1 MTPQPQNPFLLRPS
15 LRQSL
20 RLLGHSL
27 RHPLQR
33 LAALIAGCTLSALSA
48 SLWAQTNGKQPTF
61 QLVAA
66 PAAVAQVQAQTQIQ
80 SEPATPS
87 TLAAAPNPNA
97 AFEYP
102 TTTGEILCADGVKVG
117 IYEDPNR
124 FKGYNVQLGH
134 LRYPVTRVPT
144 ESGAIRL
151 ENKASGIVWLQMSNK
166 SMLFNEKLS
175 RRLATDCR
183 DSAQQLAE
191 ATLNLNAQNT
201 LSISSFP
208 LLRR

>member
-1 MTPQPQNPFLLRPS
+1 MTPQPQTPFL

-20 RLLGHSL
+20 R
-27 RHPLQR
+27 R
-33 LAALIAGCTLSALSA
+33 LAALMTGFTLTALSA
-48 SLWAQTNGKQPTF
+48 SPWAQTSNNRPTF

-66 PAAVAQVQAQTQIQ
+66 PTEVAQTQAQ
-80 SEPATPS
+80 AQGES
-87 TLAAAPNPNA
+87 TTLPDAAATAQNPNI

-102 TTTGEILCADGVKVG
+102 TTTGEILCADGVKVT
-117 IYEDPNR
+117 IHEDPNR

-166 SMLFNEKLS
+166 SMLFNERLS

-183 DSAQQLAE
+183 DSAQQMAE
-191 ATLNLNAQNT
+191 AALNLNTQNT
-201 LSISSFP
+201 LSMSSFP
-208 LLRR
+208 LHR